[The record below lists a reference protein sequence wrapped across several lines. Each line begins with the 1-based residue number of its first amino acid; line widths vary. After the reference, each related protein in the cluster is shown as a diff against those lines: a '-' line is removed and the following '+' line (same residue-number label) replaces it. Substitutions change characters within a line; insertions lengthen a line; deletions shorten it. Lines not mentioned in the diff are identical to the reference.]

1 MSGPA
6 FHITTY
12 GCQMNER
19 DTEIMAEL
27 LVRKGMAKAASLE
40 DAQVVLVNTCHI
52 REHAE
57 QRALSLLGRLAEWR
71 KARPDRILAL
81 TGCVAEAQG
90 RAVRQRFPQV
100 DIVLG
105 PAKLPRLP
113 ELIDRV
119 WETNLPQF
127 ATGVADA
134 VGVPELTGEHPAG
147 FKAWVKIMEGC
158 DHQCTFCVV
167 PAVRG
172 RERNRPF
179 DEIVGEVEGLVARG
193 VVEVT
198 LLGQTVNAYGKAGG
212 PQRDFAALLRR
223 LDRVPGLRRLR
234 FTSSHP
240 VHHTDRV
247 LTAFG
252 ECATLCEHM
261 HLPVQSGSDGQL
273 KRMWRGYTAARY
285 LEIVA
290 RGRALVPTLAVT
302 TDLIVGFPG
311 ESEED
316 FLATLELVRAA
327 DFDGA
332 YSFKYSPRPG
342 TPGAAMAD
350 QVAEDV
356 KDVRLARLNAL
367 LETHSR
373 RHNEALVGT
382 TVEAL
387 VEGAREGAA
396 SWQGRLRTNKL
407 VYFPP
412 VAGVLA
418 GQLVPVRVLGA
429 GSWTLTGEVA
439 AAPAGSAEP
448 RPAVAALPV

>member
-1 MSGPA
+1 
-6 FHITTY
+6 
-12 GCQMNER
+12 
-19 DTEIMAEL
+19 
-27 LVRKGMAKAASLE
+27 
-40 DAQVVLVNTCHI
+40 
-52 REHAE
+52 
-57 QRALSLLGRLAEWR
+57 
-71 KARPDRILAL
+71 
-81 TGCVAEAQG
+81 
-90 RAVRQRFPQV
+90 
-100 DIVLG
+100 
-105 PAKLPRLP
+105 
-113 ELIDRV
+113 
-119 WETNLPQF
+119 
-127 ATGVADA
+127 
-134 VGVPELTGEHPAG
+134 
-147 FKAWVKIMEGC
+147 MEGC

-167 PAVRG
+167 PSVRG

-179 DEIVGEVEGLVARG
+179 DEIVAEVEGLAARG

-212 PQRDFAALLRR
+212 LQRDFAALLRR
-223 LDRVPGLRRLR
+223 LDRVPGLKRLR

-261 HLPVQSGSDGQL
+261 HLPVQSGSDSQL

-290 RGRALVPTLAVT
+290 RARAVVPDIAVT

-311 ESEED
+311 ETEED

-342 TPGAAMAD
+342 TPGAVMED
-350 QVAEDV
+350 QVPEEV

-367 LETHSR
+367 LEDHSR

-387 VEGAREGAA
+387 VEGPNKSEGQ
-396 SWQGRLRTNKL
+396 WQGRLRSNKL
-407 VYFPP
+407 VYFTPVVP
-412 VAGVLA
+412 VAA
-418 GQLVPVRVLGA
+418 GEFHPICIAAA
-429 GSWTLTGEVA
+429 GSWTLTGEP
-439 AAPAGSAEP
+439 AAPV
-448 RPAVAALPV
+448 PA

>member
-27 LVRKGMAKAASLE
+27 LVRKGLSRASTLDE
-40 DAQVVLVNTCHI
+40 AQVVLVNTCHI

-71 KARPDRILAL
+71 KASPDRILAL

-90 RAVRQRFPQV
+90 RLIRQRFPQV

-105 PAKLPRLP
+105 PAKLPELP
-113 ELIDRV
+113 ALIDRV

-134 VGVPELTGEHPAG
+134 VGVPELTGEHPHG

-167 PAVRG
+167 PSVRG
-172 RERNRPF
+172 RERNRAF
-179 DEIVGEVEGLVARG
+179 DEIVAEVEGLAARG

-223 LDRVPGLRRLR
+223 LDRISGLKRLR

-261 HLPVQSGSDGQL
+261 HLPVQSGSDRQL
-273 KRMWRGYTAARY
+273 KAMWRGYTAARY

-290 RGRALVPTLAVT
+290 RARALVPDIAVT

-311 ESEED
+311 ETEED

-342 TPGAAMAD
+342 TPGAAMPD
-350 QVAEDV
+350 QVPEEV

-367 LETHSR
+367 LDLHSR
-373 RHNEALVGT
+373 RHNEALVGRT
-382 TVEAL
+382 LEAL
-387 VEGAREGAA
+387 VEGRKEGSAN
-396 SWQGRLRTNKL
+396 WQGRLRSNKL
-407 VYFPP
+407 VFFASGRP
-412 VAGVLA
+412 VGAGELH
-418 GQLVPVRVLGA
+418 PVTITAA
-429 GSWTLTGEVA
+429 GSWTLTGELATARVVA
-439 AAPAGSAEP
+439 I
-448 RPAVAALPV
+448 

>member
-1 MSGPA
+1 MTGPA

-27 LVRKGMAKAASLE
+27 LVRKGMRRAAALD

-71 KARPDRILAL
+71 RGSPDRILAL

-105 PAKLPRLP
+105 PAKLPQLP
-113 ELIDRV
+113 ALIDRV

-134 VGVPELTGEHPAG
+134 AGVPELTGEHPHG

-167 PAVRG
+167 PSVRG
-172 RERNRPF
+172 RERNRDF
-179 DEIVGEVEGLVARG
+179 DEIVAEVEGLAARG

-261 HLPVQSGSDGQL
+261 HLPVQSGSDAQL

-285 LEIVA
+285 LEIV
-290 RGRALVPTLAVT
+290 GRARQLVPEIAVT

-311 ESEED
+311 ETEAD
-316 FLATLELVRAA
+316 FAATLDLVRAA

-342 TPGAAMAD
+342 TPGAAMED
-350 QVAEDV
+350 QVPEAE
-356 KDVRLARLNAL
+356 KDLRLARLNAL
-367 LETHSR
+367 LEVHSR

-387 VEGAREGAA
+387 AEHATEDGRR
-396 SWQGRLRTNKL
+396 WQARLRSNKL
-407 VYFPP
+407 VAFTPDAP
-412 VAGVLA
+412 VAA
-418 GQLVPVRVLGA
+418 GAFLPVTITGA
-429 GSWTLTGEVA
+429 GSWTLTGAPAAAV
-439 AAPAGSAEP
+439 AAPA
-448 RPAVAALPV
+448 